1 MLDGAIHHPMNI
13 DRLHQPGARPRARIP
28 LIIAFCLL
36 LVTPGCDTPEKTI
49 GLTAGLAVGTTLVG
63 SRSPGHEIEQVYYVG
78 MLDPQEQLP
87 PTIYRLTVRGQASA
101 LSTVKF
107 ASGWVPAN
115 LIDTLN
121 SSASFSEDKLHPTF
135 TSDDTTPVKL
145 ESGRRMVMFG
155 PEGFRPAPKDH
166 RLVMVMGAKADRFFQ
181 AMDEVLGSIGK
192 VSVAEENDQF
202 RQQLLKEMQNVRS
215 EMQSITRIQE
225 DLKALN

>member
-1 MLDGAIHHPMNI
+1 MNI
-13 DRLHQPGARPRARIP
+13 DRFHPPVARPRALVP
-28 LIIAFCLL
+28 LITALCLL

-121 SSASFSEDKLHPTF
+121 SSAGFSEDKLHPTF
-135 TSDDTTPVKL
+135 KSDDTTPLTL
-145 ESGRRMVMFG
+145 ETGRRMVMFG
-155 PEGFRPAPKDH
+155 PEGFRQAPKDH

-181 AMDEVLGSIGK
+181 AMDEVLGSMGK
-192 VSVAEENDQF
+192 VSVAEESDEF
-202 RQQLLKEMQNVRS
+202 RKQLLKEMHSVLV
-215 EMQSITRIQE
+215 EAQSIKRLQE
-225 DLKALN
+225 DLEILK